1 MSSNV
6 YTMPFKS
13 KLVFPH
19 VVTMSSELLKGHIL
33 VGKSVRHNLRPRVHQ
48 ILGLSLP
55 ETFPQV

>member
-1 MSSNV
+1 
-6 YTMPFKS
+6 MPFKS